1 MYLQKIHIENYRL
14 LQNVDI
20 MLDPTLTL
28 IVGKNNTGKT
38 SVANLIKKVLNEEK
52 TISIDDYPLECRAHL
67 YETVEN
73 YWSGLIKEEE
83 IKHRIAETR
92 ISFYIDYSEESDD
105 QPLGG
110 LAPFIID
117 IDENSTVARIDAVY
131 AFNALETGELFT
143 RCKDRYDQ
151 LLRTRQEDVPQE
163 EKADCYER
171 VLTTAVV
178 KEYFEKFFLLK
189 VLAINPNNDN
199 DYQEK
204 PLIALSRL
212 FTYRSIEAERNL
224 DESESKNER
233 PLAGIMS
240 RVFNPTEENI
250 TKALA
255 PVIEELNQYVDD
267 VNFTVQEKVNA
278 LMDQIIEGMVHF
290 GYPSA
295 EDMQL
300 KANSG
305 ISLKQQILSNTDL
318 TYISA
323 NKKESLP
330 STHNGLGYKNLI
342 KMALIL
348 TDFSKAV
355 ISDLTTIPLLLIEEP
370 EAHMH
375 PQLQTTFVSFLNKFF
390 EESIGTKRRLQIILS
405 SHSSHVANTVDFR
418 QVRYMRRT
426 MDGISC
432 KDLQLFYQIG
442 QGDERKENFEFL
454 QKYLKL
460 SYCDL
465 YFCDKAILVEGA
477 AERLLIPKMIEKCA
491 KSGAFDGTMPPLQSQ
506 YYALVEVGG
515 AYAHRFYDFLDFLE
529 IPTLILTDVDYV
541 GEHNKKCQKSDALH
555 SSNGAINRWCRD
567 AFGIPVSKS
576 IPIDKVIELSEDSA
590 KRTNGLRHI
599 EFQKKEHGTYPRSL
613 EESIQNVNRKLF
625 GIDENATEIKLFDD
639 NCEGEKKTDFAI
651 KLLTDPQYDDFQIP
665 SYIRDG
671 LVWLNNQLKI
681 PTQETP
687 IRQHKQLRKA

>member
-1 MYLQKIHIENYRL
+1 MRIENNSKLAMAKNYQRLRSWINSLAGGENLMYLQKIHIENYRL

-67 YETVEN
+67 YETVEG
-73 YWSGLIKEEE
+73 YWAGLIKEEE
-83 IKHRIAETR
+83 IKIAETR
-92 ISFYIDYSEESDD
+92 ISFYIDYSEEDED

-117 IDENSTVARIDAVY
+117 IDDNSTVARIDAVY
-131 AFNALETGELFT
+131 AFKALETGELFT

-151 LLRTRQEDVPQE
+151 LLRTRQEDAPQE
-163 EKADCYER
+163 EKADSYER

-178 KEYFEKFFLLK
+178 KEYFEKLFSLK
-189 VLAINPNNDN
+189 VLAINPTDDE

-204 PLIALSRL
+204 PLSALSRL

-224 DESESKNER
+224 DESENKNER

-240 RVFNPTEENI
+240 RVFKPTEENI

-278 LMDQIIEGMVHF
+278 LMDQIIAGMVHF

-300 KANSG
+300 KASSD

-323 NKKESLP
+323 NRKESLP

-375 PQLQTTFVSFLNKFF
+375 PQLQTTLKKQNSVCFYPI
-390 EESIGTKRRLQIILS
+390 SI
-405 SHSSHVANTVDFR
+405 H
-418 QVRYMRRT
+418 
-426 MDGISC
+426 
-432 KDLQLFYQIG
+432 
-442 QGDERKENFEFL
+442 
-454 QKYLKL
+454 
-460 SYCDL
+460 
-465 YFCDKAILVEGA
+465 
-477 AERLLIPKMIEKCA
+477 
-491 KSGAFDGTMPPLQSQ
+491 
-506 YYALVEVGG
+506 
-515 AYAHRFYDFLDFLE
+515 
-529 IPTLILTDVDYV
+529 
-541 GEHNKKCQKSDALH
+541 
-555 SSNGAINRWCRD
+555 
-567 AFGIPVSKS
+567 
-576 IPIDKVIELSEDSA
+576 
-590 KRTNGLRHI
+590 
-599 EFQKKEHGTYPRSL
+599 
-613 EESIQNVNRKLF
+613 
-625 GIDENATEIKLFDD
+625 
-639 NCEGEKKTDFAI
+639 
-651 KLLTDPQYDDFQIP
+651 
-665 SYIRDG
+665 
-671 LVWLNNQLKI
+671 
-681 PTQETP
+681 
-687 IRQHKQLRKA
+687 